1 MNARLFSASVAVIMA
16 ATATSAYAQDNFA
29 RNRNTSVRERPR
41 PDYEALGI
49 GQGGIRV
56 LPQASVTVTHDSNI
70 YATATNPVDD
80 SIVSLS
86 ADVAVV
92 SDWNVHAIGAE
103 AHVQHDAYT
112 DNDTENST
120 TYGAAVDG
128 RLDATRNLQFTG
140 AARYDHY
147 VEARTASGNP
157 TDSVEPIDF
166 AATGVEAGALVTF
179 NQLRVRGTISQR
191 DLDFDDGRTASGV
204 IVDQSYRDEKVLRGT
219 LRADYAI
226 SPDTSLFIEGA
237 VDKREFDT
245 TGTSLVIRDS
255 DGREVTAGADFDI
268 TALIRGSV
276 QAGYLEH
283 DFDDPSID
291 DTSGF
296 SGRVRVEYFPSELAT
311 ITVQASRSVED
322 TGLRSTSGF
331 LSSNYSAQV
340 DYEFRRNIILT
351 GRLAYGDDEYQGLSR
366 DDERFGGTLSG
377 VWLVDRRWGVGAS
390 YNYYKQESSG
400 LNAGTDFEVH
410 RVSASLTLQY

>member
-1 MNARLFSASVAVIMA
+1 MNARFFSASVAVIMA

-49 GQGGIRV
+49 GQGGIRI
-56 LPQASVTVTHDSNI
+56 LPQVSATVTHDSNI
-70 YATATNPVDD
+70 YATATNPIDD
-80 SIVSLS
+80 IIASLS
-86 ADVAVV
+86 ADVALV

-103 AHVQHDAYT
+103 AHVRHDAYT
-112 DNDTENST
+112 DNSDESST

-128 RLDATRNLQFTG
+128 RLDASRQVQFSG
-140 AARYDHY
+140 AARYDHF

-157 TDSVEPIDF
+157 TASVEPIDYT
-166 AATGVEAGALVTF
+166 ATGVEAGAVVTF
-179 NQLRVRGTISQR
+179 NQLRLRGTISQR
-191 DLDFDDGRTASGV
+191 DLNFDNGRTALGAV
-204 IVDQSYRDEKVLRGT
+204 VDQSYRDETVRRGV

-245 TGTSLVIRDS
+245 IGTSLVVRDS

-276 QAGYLEH
+276 QAGYFEH
-283 DFDDPSID
+283 DFDAVSIP

-322 TGLRSTSGF
+322 TGLLTTSGF

-351 GRLAYGDDEYQGLSR
+351 GRLAYGDDEYQGLNR
-366 DDERFGGTLSG
+366 DDERFAGTLSG
-377 VWLVDRRWGVGAS
+377 VWLVNRRWGVGAS

-400 LNAGTDFEVH
+400 LNAGADFEVH